1 MPSLA
6 SELPVEVAFALQ
18 EEQVLIALRLA
29 EGKTVEDAI
38 AASGLYERFPHHDLR
53 NFDTGIWGRLVPRTE
68 RLRSGD
74 RVELYRPLRLDPR
87 DARRERASG
96 RS

>member
-1 MPSLA
+1 VPQRN
-6 SELPVEVAFALQ
+6 ELQVEVVFALP
-18 EEQVLIALRLA
+18 EEQVLVALRVR
-29 EGKTVEDAI
+29 EGTTVEGAI
-38 AASGLYERFPHHDLR
+38 AASGLYERFPGHDLKS
-53 NFDTGIWGRLVPRTE
+53 FDTGIWGRIVARTQV
-68 RLRSGD
+68 LRSGD

>member
-1 MPSLA
+1 VPQRNKVQ
-6 SELPVEVAFALQ
+6 VEVVFALP
-18 EEQVLIALRLA
+18 EEQVLVALRLE
-29 EGKTVEDAI
+29 EGSTVEDAI
-38 AASGLYERFPHHDLR
+38 AASGLYERFPGHDLKS
-53 NFDTGIWGRLVPRTE
+53 FDTGIWGRVVARTHI
-68 RLRSGD
+68 LRTGD

>member
-1 MPSLA
+1 
-6 SELPVEVAFALQ
+6 
-18 EEQVLIALRLA
+18 
-29 EGKTVEDAI
+29 
-38 AASGLYERFPHHDLR
+38 
-53 NFDTGIWGRLVPRTE
+53 
-68 RLRSGD
+68 LRSGD